1 LAKAVR
7 DFIDFMACGGN
18 VRGGGAPLFFG
29 FEASG
34 RYFESMTRKRLNH
47 LAAANPAITSL
58 CHAESERQSR
68 AIVFMTSIKHGEP
81 NPLLLATPVC
91 AQLSFLSQWPGAPEQ
106 DRSAA
111 TA

>member
-1 LAKAVR
+1 MTGPIYPQR
-7 DFIDFMACGGN
+7 
-18 VRGGGAPLFFG
+18 APAARFV
-29 FEASG
+29 SG
-34 RYFESMTRKRLNH
+34 RQR
-47 LAAANPAITSL
+47 
-58 CHAESERQSR
+58 
-68 AIVFMTSIKHGEP
+68 P